1 MTSRSKIAAAA
12 LGATAAAGAPA
23 IAAATTYIVRPGDTL
38 SEIAVRHGTS
48 VQALVKANN
57 LQNANLIRVGQLL
70 QIPDTSVGLPG
81 YTHGAAD
88 TESYTVRAGDGLF
101 KIARAYGV
109 DPTTLARANGIGVNA
124 MLTKG
129 AVLQI
134 PGRLARANALLTHTA
149 QEVGVDAKVVRA
161 VAWMESGWQQGV
173 VSPTGAVGMMQI
185 EPYTGEWMSKYLAG
199 RPLDLHVA
207 ADNVLAG
214 CLLLHHL
221 LQIHNGDVNA
231 ALAAYYQ
238 GDSSIAKHGLYG
250 DTKQYQ
256 SVVAA
261 LIHRE

>member
-1 MTSRSKIAAAA
+1 MTSRSKLAAAA

-23 IAAATTYIVRPGDTL
+23 LVAATTYIVRPGDTL
-38 SEIAVRHGTS
+38 SEIAVRHGTT
-48 VQALVKANN
+48 VQALVHAND

-70 QIPDTSVGLPG
+70 RIPDTSIGLPA
-81 YTHGAAD
+81 YTGGASD
-88 TESYTVRAGDGLF
+88 VETYTVRAGDGLF

-109 DPTTLARANGIGVNA
+109 DPTALARANGIGVNA
-124 MLTKG
+124 LLARG
-129 AVLQI
+129 VVLHV
-134 PGRLARANALLTHTA
+134 PGRLARGNALLTHTA
-149 QEVGVDAKVVRA
+149 QEVGVDAKLVRA

-185 EPYTGEWMSKYLAG
+185 EPYTGDWISQYLAG
-199 RPLDLHVA
+199 RRLDLHVA

-221 LQIHNGDVNA
+221 LAIHHGDTNA

-238 GDSSIAKHGLYG
+238 GDSSIARHGLYG

-256 SVVAA
+256 TVIGA
-261 LIHRE
+261 LIRQE

>member
-1 MTSRSKIAAAA
+1 MTSRSKLAAAA
-12 LGATAAAGAPA
+12 LGATAAAASPA
-23 IAAATTYIVRPGDTL
+23 IVAATTYIVRPGDTL
-38 SEIAVRHGTS
+38 SEIAVRHGTT

-81 YTHGAAD
+81 YTSGASD
-88 TESYTVRAGDGLF
+88 VETYRVRAGDGLF

-109 DPTTLARANGIGVNA
+109 DPTALARANGIGVNA
-124 MLTKG
+124 LLTKK
-129 AVLQI
+129 AVLHV

-149 QEVGVDAKVVRA
+149 QEVGVDAKLVRA

-173 VSPTGAVGMMQI
+173 VSATGAVGMMQI
-185 EPYTGEWMSKYLAG
+185 EPYTGDWISRYLAG
-199 RPLDLHVA
+199 RQLDLHVA

-214 CLLLHHL
+214 SLLLHHL
-221 LQIHNGDVNA
+221 LQLHGNDVNA

-238 GDSSIAKHGLYG
+238 GDSSIAKHGMYD

-256 SVVAA
+256 RVVGN
-261 LIHRE
+261 LMHRE